1 MNPRGPVFMDPGLA
15 GGARALERPHEIIG
29 RFHSRPGMP
38 GSGVL
43 RYHLSLN
50 FPVLEPERLASS
62 SGKQITV
69 WLPVEQP
76 SGMFR
81 ATSPCFRRAGKGA
94 GRRFYFW
101 GLSA

>member
-1 MNPRGPVFMDPGLA
+1 MDSGLA
-15 GGARALERPHEIIG
+15 GGARLPERPYEIIG

-50 FPVLEPERLASS
+50 FPALEPERLPSS
-62 SGKQITV
+62 SDKQITV
-69 WLPVEQP
+69 WLPAGHY

-81 ATSPCFRRAGKGA
+81 HWTCFRGAGMLRAGV
-94 GRRFYFW
+94 FYFW

>member
-1 MNPRGPVFMDPGLA
+1 
-15 GGARALERPHEIIG
+15 
-29 RFHSRPGMP
+29 MP
-38 GSGVL
+38 GFGVL

-50 FPVLEPERLASS
+50 FLVLEPERLASS

-81 ATSPCFRRAGKGA
+81 ATSPCFRRAAKGA